1 MFSIRSLIV
10 KTEVTMT
17 DDEFVDRYVKAEAR
31 WFALCGID
39 PKSVD
44 YDPHLAFA
52 EYFDDMA
59 GFDMET
65 LEAFLDEWE
74 AKGATKH

>member
-1 MFSIRSLIV
+1 
-10 KTEVTMT
+10 MT
-17 DDEFVDRYVKAEAR
+17 DAEFIDRYVKAEAR

-39 PKSVD
+39 PRKDDD

-59 GFDMET
+59 GWDLET
-65 LEAFLDEWE
+65 LESFLDEWE
-74 AKGATKH
+74 AEAATKH